1 MPRTGSLRFWLGG
14 SNRQM
19 MQGLKQGIGAA
30 VLIGMGIVSVQIHG
44 QNGTSVSGAAQT
56 PAAAQAT
63 PAATDPTGKVS
74 KTEPQEEH
82 PDPTK
87 RRLTDRERI
96 QQNKYLKSE
105 IKADSSW
112 NKWLNQDVVW
122 IITDQEVAAFKSLKN
137 DEEREQFVE
146 NFWLRRNPNPES
158 PDNEFREQHY
168 ARIAYANEHFAA
180 GKPGWRTDRGHVY
193 IAYGK
198 PDSIDSHPSGGNYQ
212 RPIDEGG
219 GSTSTFPFE
228 VWHYRYIEGIGDNL
242 DLEFVDSCQ
251 CNDYHLTLDRSEKD
265 ALKHTPGAGLTLYEE
280 MGMTDKKDRFNG
292 SGLEQLGNG
301 PYAASQQSKQFDRLS
316 TYAKI
321 MAPPPIKFKDLEQYI
336 SKSVILKGPPFYF
349 DVRTDYVKVTND
361 TVLMPLTLQ
370 IRNRDVTF
378 QTKDG
383 VSTGTVNI
391 LGQVSNINHRI
402 VQTFEDTVT
411 VQVPSEFLAREQ
423 AQRNL
428 YWKSVPLRPGIY
440 KIDIVIKDVNNPD
453 HIGTWR
459 RSVNVP
465 KYDDERLAASS
476 LILASSMARVPTKE
490 IGAGNFVIGNTK
502 VVPSVSS
509 SPMVP
514 VIYKRNQ
521 NLNFWMQ
528 VYNLGIDDKSKQN
541 NAEINYEVVDLASNK
556 AVLQTSE
563 STAKMNPNA
572 DQVTLEKSMPLA
584 SLQPGKYQVLIKVN
598 DGISKQEISQSAP
611 FTVE

>member
-1 MPRTGSLRFWLGG
+1 MAQFW
-14 SNRQM
+14 
-19 MQGLKQGIGAA
+19 KQGIVAA
-30 VLIGMGIVSVQIHG
+30 VLLGMGSLSTQ
-44 QNGTSVSGAAQT
+44 AQT
-56 PAAAQAT
+56 DTGAK
-63 PAATDPTGKVS
+63 PAATTPDASGKVS
-74 KTEPQEEH
+74 KSEPQEEH

-87 RRLTDRERI
+87 RRLSDRERHE
-96 QQNKYLKSE
+96 QQKYLKSE
-105 IKADSSW
+105 LKGDSPW

-122 IITDQEVAAFKSLKN
+122 IISDQEVSAFKSLKN

-180 GKPGWRTDRGHVY
+180 GKPGWKTDRGHVY

-212 RPIDEGG
+212 RPMEEGG

-228 VWHYRYIEGIGDNL
+228 TWHYRYLEGIGDNI

-251 CNDYHLTLDRSEKD
+251 CNDYHLTIDRSEKD
-265 ALKHTPGAGLTLYEE
+265 ALKHTPGAGLTMYEE
-280 MGMTDKKDRFNG
+280 MGQSQKKDRFSG
-292 SGLEQLGNG
+292 GGLEQLGNG
-301 PYAASQQSKQFDRLS
+301 PYAASQQSKQFDRLNLF
-316 TYAKI
+316 AKI
-321 MAPPPIKFKDLEQYI
+321 MAPPPIKFKDLEHYLSQ
-336 SKSVILKGPPFYF
+336 STILKGPPFLF

-370 IRNRDVTF
+370 IRNRDITF

-391 LGQVSNINHRI
+391 LGQVSNINHRV
-402 VQTFEDTVT
+402 VQTFEDTVN
-411 VQVPSEFLAREQ
+411 VQVASEFLAREQ
-423 AQRNL
+423 AKPNV

-440 KIDIVIKDVNNPD
+440 KVDIVIKDVNNPD

-465 KYDDERLAASS
+465 KYDDERLSASS
-476 LILASSMARVPTKE
+476 LILASSMMRVPTKE

-502 VVPSVSS
+502 VVPSVTS
-509 SPMVP
+509 SPAIP
-514 VIYKRNQ
+514 VTYKRTQ

-541 NAEINYEVVDLASNK
+541 NAEIDYEVVDLASNK
-556 AVLQTSE
+556 SILKTSE

-572 DQVTLEKSMPLA
+572 DQVTLEKSMSLA

-598 DGISKQEISQSAP
+598 DGVSKQEISQSAP